1 MRFIVFALLFVFFVE
16 GCTPAPRDRNIEW
29 QALSIVGG
37 KAKADLDL
45 RTLNRRARRQFDGLA
60 LIGIAQEEIREC
72 TVAYVMNDGCRI
84 MCTYDQTVGLPSYN
98 RVGWSST
105 NWYVPDPSVW
115 VAPGLEPC
123 DMDEVTS
130 ISVTIDLVR
139 EANQKITLAL
149 VIRDL
154 PPLSSSRR

>member
-72 TVAYVMNDGCRI
+72 TVAYVMNDGCCMTLWRI
-84 MCTYDQTVGLPSYN
+84 LRKSLCGHSTVNLF
-98 RVGWSST
+98 
-105 NWYVPDPSVW
+105 
-115 VAPGLEPC
+115 AICQL
-123 DMDEVTS
+123 
-130 ISVTIDLVR
+130 
-139 EANQKITLAL
+139 
-149 VIRDL
+149 
-154 PPLSSSRR
+154 